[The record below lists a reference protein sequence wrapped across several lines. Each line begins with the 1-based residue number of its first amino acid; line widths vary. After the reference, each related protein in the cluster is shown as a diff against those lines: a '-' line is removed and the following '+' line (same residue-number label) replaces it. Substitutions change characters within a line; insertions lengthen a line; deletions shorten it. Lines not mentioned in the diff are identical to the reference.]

1 MKIIPQEDD
10 SVIYMGV
17 HYSKEQWEEKLK
29 EINLK
34 KYE

>member
-1 MKIIPQEDD
+1 MKIIPQEDE

-29 EINLK
+29 ELK
-34 KYE
+34 IQYEE

>member
-1 MKIIPQEDD
+1 MHIIEQEDD

-29 EINLK
+29 ELK
-34 KYE
+34 IEDEE